1 MPKRKKYSSLYKLQ
15 RELRPRTK
23 SERKKVK
30 DECPDDCF
38 LVPEKRKYL
47 VCDRDCKFNC
57 ELLRT
62 SYMHASTW
70 SKRKPEDS
78 SHKKALTT
86 SKKRSQNE
94 NCTWFRGAPFPGTK
108 NIRRANKQGI
118 EIPVEIHNMILFN
131 VPIKDILTFCQSHKR
146 YSDLCKNERLISMLT
161 LKS

>member
-1 MPKRKKYSSLYKLQ
+1 MPRGKKSQSLSEIE

-30 DECPDDCF
+30 ENCPDDCF

-70 SKRKPEDS
+70 SKRKPEDP
-78 SHKKALTT
+78 SHKKALIA
-86 SKKRSQNE
+86 SKKRSRIE

-108 NIRRANKQGI
+108 RRRANRQGDNLPP
-118 EIPVEIHNMILFN
+118 EIRNMILFN
-131 VPIKDILTFCQSHKR
+131 VPNEDIMVFCKSHKR
-146 YSDLCKNERLISMLT
+146 YADLCNDDDFFI
-161 LKS
+161 